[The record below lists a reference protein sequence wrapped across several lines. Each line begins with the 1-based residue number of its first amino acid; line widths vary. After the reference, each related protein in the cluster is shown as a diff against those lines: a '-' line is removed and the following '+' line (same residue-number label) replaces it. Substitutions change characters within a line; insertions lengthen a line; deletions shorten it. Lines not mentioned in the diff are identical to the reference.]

1 MVVFYRPISRSLP
14 LSRSLARRIINT
26 DTDTNRNWP
35 GRSPWNG
42 ENSRRVNLNFFY
54 CVLTCHTCDHAIK
67 VSRFLFSP
75 FHPQTEKDRHVW
87 ETATCAF
94 LIIPRY
100 FLLARII
107 TPAHVTVPS
116 PYAIFHSA
124 RAFLPP
130 SFDSNEWTLCVTL
143 YNPDRK
149 IFLKSRISRIK
160 NNVVF
165 LSLENK
171 IGNERKKEFI
181 FTIVSIVGKDIGY
194 PRFRVN
200 GRTSC
205 SFY

>member
-87 ETATCAF
+87 EIATCAF

-130 SFDSNEWTLCVTL
+130 FFSRFERMNTVRL
-143 YNPDRK
+143 Y
-149 IFLKSRISRIK
+149 IIRI
-160 NNVVF
+160 
-165 LSLENK
+165 
-171 IGNERKKEFI
+171 
-181 FTIVSIVGKDIGY
+181 GK
-194 PRFRVN
+194 F
-200 GRTSC
+200 S
-205 SFY
+205 